1 MALRHHNR
9 ECHPSN
15 LSSTLALF
23 PRLQRCIG
31 SPQVGSFILTTGA
44 QIQLSRVLSRP
55 NQFLIIR
62 LKSKWRYLTPAVDL
76 PAPNDASATPRGGI
90 KEVYSM
96 NLVDAQNRLM
106 GGAARHEVQRLPVT
120 GRRERKRPSSEER
133 ADSCAAAVSK
143 WRDKFVAMQMNEVR

>member
-1 MALRHHNR
+1 VLLNDAIPFPGGRR
-9 ECHPSN
+9 KIIESFSISADGDQRRTDV
-15 LSSTLALF
+15 SSAES
-23 PRLQRCIG
+23 I
-31 SPQVGSFILTTGA
+31 
-44 QIQLSRVLSRP
+44 
-55 NQFLIIR
+55 LIIR
-62 LKSKWRYLTPAVDL
+62 LKPEWRYLTPAVDL